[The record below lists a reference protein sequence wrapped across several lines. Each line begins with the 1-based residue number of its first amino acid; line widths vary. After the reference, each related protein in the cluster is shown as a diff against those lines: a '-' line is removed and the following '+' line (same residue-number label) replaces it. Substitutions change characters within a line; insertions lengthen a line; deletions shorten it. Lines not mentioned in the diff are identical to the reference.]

1 MSAVPQEGALPDMPA
16 ADSQHIGLGG
26 YEGLYGGMPGV
37 PPTGIANTMA
47 MGGMY
52 GGPSMHAMSNCVNHP
67 SQVNAP
73 QQMRPP
79 GDSTPRQQ
87 LSAATLTDMG
97 TRLKAAG
104 DWRGAVEHYYEALR
118 LDPSLY
124 AAQYNLGVVY
134 LEAGDLQRALQHTEQ
149 AYQLDPRRVDAMNN
163 MGAIHRAQGNHEA
176 ATQWYRAAIRLSPNC
191 TTMQTNLAVAL
202 VSLGLQIKAT
212 DPKGAIKCYQ
222 ESLVHYPTNASAY
235 YNLGVSYAE
244 MHKSDKALINYQLTV
259 HFNRGCAEAY
269 NNMGVVY
276 KEKENLERA
285 LMCYHMALQCNP
297 RFAQALNNIGMVYT
311 ATGRLQEALEYLSRA
326 VIAAP
331 TYAEA
336 YNNLGWLF
344 WDEGDLGQAL
354 RMYERCIEL
363 APTSKNP
370 GQNRLL
376 ALNYVLDVPVNLIFE
391 AHRAWAERFS
401 LDLPQPFTNWPV
413 ERKVDRRLRICYISP
428 DFFHHSVSFF
438 CHCLF
443 EHRDRD
449 KFDIFLYSNTSRED
463 DKTELFKSMVPAN
476 RWKLIVGKSAQEVAD
491 MMREEQID
499 ILVELAGHTANN
511 RLDVAVLKPAPVQIT
526 YIGYNNTTGLGSID
540 YRVTDAIVDPVD
552 TEQEFSEEL
561 VRLPGCFL
569 CYTPPDKLPDVDP
582 LPAIR
587 EGFITFGSFSC
598 LAKLNPQCVALWARV
613 LQEVPTSRLLI
624 KAKGFYSRDVQAKFI
639 AQFERFGIRSHR
651 LKLLSLTTTSFDHL
665 KTYNEV
671 DIALDTFPYSN
682 TTTTCEA
689 LVMGVPTICLT
700 GRTHGSRV
708 GCTLLTAINLPE
720 FIAETR
726 EDYVEKAKSLANNLN
741 QLSEMRQSLRRS
753 LLASKLCDGPG
764 FVREKYEPM
773 LIEKWKSFCEGRA
786 PSVQAYSAM
795 EPPSPLAPCSFAPPL
810 PPGASPIT
818 GQVPPTPAPSVAS
831 TAQNGSMG
839 VAPQMLSAPAPSTAS
854 SMVMNGALPEVA
866 AVPAAQVNP
875 WMQQT
880 PPSGRMMPG
889 VLSPGVPPVGGALLS
904 GMPMGSP
911 PSLPVS

>member
-1 MSAVPQEGALPDMPA
+1 VQHMGLTGYDGLFGNMQVVPPAGMPNAGALN
-16 ADSQHIGLGG
+16 
-26 YEGLYGGMPGV
+26 
-37 PPTGIANTMA
+37 GIYS
-47 MGGMY
+47 G
-52 GGPSMHAMSNCVNHP
+52 HP
-67 SQVNAP
+67 MRNA
-73 QQMRPP
+73 
-79 GDSTPRQQ
+79 GDSTPRPQ
-87 LSAATLTDMG
+87 LSAAALTDMG

-104 DWRGAVEHYYEALR
+104 DWRAALEHYYEALR

-124 AAQYNLGVVY
+124 SAQYNLGVVY

-149 AYQLDPRRVDAMNN
+149 AYSLDPRRVDAMNN

-176 ATQWYRAAIRLSPNC
+176 AAQWYRAAVRLSPNC

-202 VSLGLQIKAT
+202 VSLGLQLKPT
-212 DPKGAIKCYQ
+212 HPKGAIKCYQ
-222 ESLVHYPTNASAY
+222 EALVHCPTNASAY

-259 HFNRGCAEAY
+259 HFNPRCAEAY

-276 KEKENLERA
+276 KERENLERA

-326 VIAAP
+326 VVAAP

-376 ALNYVLDVPVNLIFE
+376 ALNYVQDVPTTLIYE

-401 LDLPQPFTNWPV
+401 SDLPQPYTNWTV
-413 ERKVDRRLRICYISP
+413 QRSVDRQLRIAYISP

-443 EHRDRD
+443 EHRNRD

-463 DKTELFKSMVPAN
+463 DKTELFKSMVPEN
-476 RWKLIVGKSAQEVAD
+476 RWKKVVGRSPQEVAN
-491 MMREEQID
+491 MMREDQID

-511 RLDVAVLKPAPVQIT
+511 RLDVAVLKPAPVQFT
-526 YIGYNNTTGLGSID
+526 YIGYNNTTGLGAID

-582 LPAIR
+582 LPAAR
-587 EGFITFGSFSC
+587 EGCVTFGSFSC

-624 KAKGFYSRDVQAKFI
+624 KAKGFYSRDVQVKFMN
-639 AQFERFGIRSHR
+639 QFERFGIRAHR
-651 LKLLSLTTTSFDHL
+651 LKLVSLTTTSFDHL

-682 TTTTCEA
+682 TTTTCES
-689 LVMGVPTICLT
+689 LVMGVPTICLS

-708 GCTLLTAINLPE
+708 GCTLLAAIGLSE
-720 FIAETR
+720 FVAETQ
-726 EDYVEKAKSLANNLN
+726 EEYVEKAKGLASNLH
-741 QLSEMRQSLRRS
+741 QLSELRQNLRRT
-753 LLASKLCDGPG
+753 LMASKLCDGPN
-764 FVREKYEPM
+764 FVRNRYEPM
-773 LIEKWKSFCEGRA
+773 LVEKWRLYCEGRP
-786 PSVQAYSAM
+786 PSAQSYKSM
-795 EPPSPLAPCSFAPPL
+795 EASSPLAPCSFAPPL

-818 GQVPPTPAPSVAS
+818 GQVPPTTTSTSQSASVSPNAQMMATTAPGAAPSMVNMQGTPLEVAALQAGQAHQWMMPP
-831 TAQNGSMG
+831 TTGRIM
-839 VAPQMLSAPAPSTAS
+839 P
-854 SMVMNGALPEVA
+854 GALPPN
-866 AVPAAQVNP
+866 VPT
-875 WMQQT
+875 M
-880 PPSGRMMPG
+880 S
-889 VLSPGVPPVGGALLS
+889 ALPN
-904 GMPMGSP
+904 GMPVGSP
-911 PSLPVS
+911 PSLVVS